1 MPSLTADQME
11 QYQEEGYCIPDARL
25 SDEMLADLR
34 AAHARLVERNPEFWD
49 YCSHILAYDLSFL
62 NVARTPAIVDA
73 VVDVLGPDVALW
85 NSSFFAKPANGG
97 KATPWHQDGEYW
109 PIRPLATCTAWIAID
124 DATPENGCLRLIK
137 GSHKAKRLA
146 RHTTNPAEN
155 LTLHQE
161 LAPEEFDEADAV
173 DLELEAGQFSLHD
186 VYLYHGSEAN
196 MSGKSRRGMTL
207 RYMPTTSVF
216 DRAFAERLHHEK
228 GVTDHSDR
236 TTFLIRGRDVSGEN
250 DFQMR
255 W

>member
-1 MPSLTADQME
+1 MTGLTADQKA
-11 QYQEEGYCIPDARL
+11 QYQEDGYCIPDARL
-25 SDEMLADLR
+25 SDDALADLR
-34 AAHARLVERNPEFWD
+34 AAHGRLVARRPEFRD
-49 YCSHILAYDLSFL
+49 YCSHVLAFDLAFL
-62 NVARTPAIVDA
+62 NIAREPMILDRVE
-73 VVDVLGPDVALW
+73 DVLGPDIALW
-85 NSSFFAKPANGG
+85 NSSFFAKPAQNGR
-97 KATPWHQDGEYW
+97 ATPWHQDGEYW
-109 PIRPLATCTAWIAID
+109 PIRPLATCTVWIAID
-124 DATPENGCLRLIK
+124 DASPENGCLRLIK

-161 LAPEEFDEADAV
+161 LAPEEFNPADAV
-173 DLELEAGQFSLHD
+173 DLVLEAGQFSLHD

-196 MSGKSRRGMTL
+196 TSAKSRRGMTL

-216 DRAFAERLHHEK
+216 DRDFAHRLHQEK

-236 TTFLIRGRDVSGEN
+236 TTFLMRGKDRSGEN